1 VLWTGVHA
9 AILFMRAFLQV
20 VDLALATY
28 TWVLVAC
35 ALLYWLIGFN
45 RVDPRGRFA
54 AVISA
59 GMSCVTEPVLRPLRR
74 CLPRFGG
81 VDASTLVAIMLIMAI
96 RYVIALYILPNL
108 A

>member
-1 VLWTGVHA
+1 MF
-9 AILFMRAFLQV
+9 FMRVFLQV
-20 VDLALATY
+20 VDLTLLTY

-35 ALLYWLIGFN
+35 AVLYWLIGFD
-45 RVDPRGRFA
+45 RVDPLGRFA
-54 AVISA
+54 AVIGA
-59 GMSCVTEPVLRPLRR
+59 GLSCITEPVLGPLRR

-81 VDASTLVAIMLIMAI
+81 VAVSTLAAIMLIMVL